1 MNEIVRALESTPGVA
16 SVAVSQWALY
26 NSGGALDKRPV
37 CVPSNSSVENA
48 IDVEPVTARYFETWG
63 VRLIAGREFDAAGRD
78 VGKSAIVNEA
88 FANRFF
94 KNQNPIGQDI
104 SVFKCPNLPR
114 TIVGVVA
121 DHQDRQRTALTPMVY
136 VAYPIGPRA
145 RTVPTTFAART
156 RGDSQLLVPTL
167 RRMMLDAGANVDGDV
182 MTGVA
187 YKEREWKKER
197 LLMGFLVFF
206 GLLALLISC
215 LGIYA
220 LLAYSV
226 NWRTAEIGIRMALGA
241 QRPAVIRMV
250 VRESL
255 VPVIVGIGAGLVAAA
270 LLTRYVESIL
280 FGVSK
285 YDPWTI
291 AAASLVLAFAAAL
304 AALLPARRAARIE
317 PIRALRYE

>member
-1 MNEIVRALESTPGVA
+1 
-16 SVAVSQWALY
+16 
-26 NSGGALDKRPV
+26 
-37 CVPSNSSVENA
+37 
-48 IDVEPVTARYFETWG
+48 
-63 VRLIAGREFDAAGRD
+63 
-78 VGKSAIVNEA
+78 
-88 FANRFF
+88 
-94 KNQNPIGQDI
+94 
-104 SVFKCPNLPR
+104 
-114 TIVGVVA
+114 
-121 DHQDRQRTALTPMVY
+121 
-136 VAYPIGPRA
+136 
-145 RTVPTTFAART
+145 
-156 RGDSQLLVPTL
+156 
-167 RRMMLDAGANVDGDV
+167 MLDAGANVDGDV